1 MKRIFWGSL
10 MLGVGMGVFITA
22 LLAII
27 WFDQPN
33 VDNALSDQQIIEKA
47 KALGMIDPTEGSY
60 KQSITVDEK
69 THAETQRGSSSQES
83 FVVLTVN
90 KGMTVSEVADILR
103 DVGVISDVDVFIDEV
118 RKADLI
124 TKLQPGVFKIKR
136 GSTTDEIIRLLFKK

>member
-10 MLGVGMGVFITA
+10 ILGIGIGIFITA

-69 THAETQRGSSSQES
+69 THEETEKGSSSQES

-90 KGMTVSEVADILR
+90 KGMTVSDVASVLENTGI
-103 DVGVISDVDVFIDEV
+103 ISDADVFIDEV

-124 TKLQPGVFKIKR
+124 TKLQPGIFEIKK

>member
-10 MLGVGMGVFITA
+10 VLGMGIGIFITA
-22 LLAII
+22 LLAIV
-27 WFDQPN
+27 WFDGQA
-33 VDNALSDQQIIEKA
+33 VDDALSDQQIMEKA

-60 KQSITVDEK
+60 KQSITADGK
-69 THAETQRGSSSQES
+69 THAETETGSSSQEG

-90 KGMTVSEVADILR
+90 KGMTVSDVAGILR
-103 DVGVISDVDVFIDEV
+103 DTGVISDDDTFIDEV

-124 TKLQPGVFKIKR
+124 TKLQPGIFKIKK